1 MLIYKKHVI
10 DFMYG
15 YVSVRGYDKM
25 FTSIEDAKKFVDKLI
40 CDADRPYYDALEELF
55 AYKYD
60 CEPDW
65 TDESRIV
72 LESEYLED
80 YDINIEVYFD
90 MYSKMVY
97 KEINSA
103 IDDEWEADAED
114 IRMLKDRSLIKMR

>member
-10 DFMYG
+10 DSMYG
-15 YVSVRGYDKM
+15 YISVRGYNKM
-25 FTSIEDAKKFVDKLI
+25 FTNIEDAKKFVNELV
-40 CDADRPYYDALEELF
+40 CDSDRQYYDALEELF
-55 AYKYD
+55 TYKYD

-97 KEINSA
+97 KEINGA
-103 IDDEWEADAED
+103 IDDEWEADDED